1 MILILL
7 GPPGA
12 GKGTQAQ
19 ILVKERGLV
28 QLSTGDMLRA
38 EKDSGSELGKQF
50 GEIMAR
56 GDFIPDGL
64 MIEMIASRIEQPD
77 CANGFILDGFPRT
90 QAQAEALDGMLTEKA
105 LKLDAVVELTVDE
118 EALVGRIEANGKKEG
133 TMCWVCLVGV
143 WRYTCGD
150 CNTGYHDTLKQPTT
164 AGVCDV
170 CGGNSFKRRD
180 DDNEE
185 SVRHRLAVYHKQTAP
200 ILPYYESKG
209 VISRVD
215 GMGEIDEVSGSIAA
229 VLG

>member
-118 EALVGRIEANGKKEG
+118 EALVERI
-133 TMCWVCLVGV
+133 VG
-143 WRYTCGD
+143 RYTCGD

-170 CGGNSFKRRD
+170 CGGNSFKRRE

>member
-90 QAQAEALDGMLTEKA
+90 QAQAEALDGMLRTA
-105 LKLDAVVELTVDE
+105 TTIAMPTVTKPNHID
-118 EALVGRIEANGKKEG
+118 R
-133 TMCWVCLVGV
+133 
-143 WRYTCGD
+143 
-150 CNTGYHDTLKQPTT
+150 PTP
-164 AGVCDV
+164 G
-170 CGGNSFKRRD
+170 D
-180 DDNEE
+180 DDDDDE
-185 SVRHRLAVYHKQTAP
+185 SPPSLLSTGATSCNKQ
-200 ILPYYESKG
+200 SKNRFSLKPL
-209 VISRVD
+209 I
-215 GMGEIDEVSGSIAA
+215 
-229 VLG
+229 